1 MLIKRLLKS
10 TVLLTTL
17 LLSCASSATWYE
29 SSGQAVINNGNI
41 QQARQAATQEAI
53 KQALLFAGASISSV
67 QRLTNGLLQ
76 DDSLEIRS
84 SGDVENIEMIDERY
98 DGDILTISIRADI
111 FPQAINCRAA
121 DYQKS
126 IVTAWYP
133 IKHKQQAVVGQL
145 FNFGQQVAARLQKQF
160 NQQAQSSVITKIE
173 PFYLSLKNRGA
184 TAIELA
190 KKTNSQYV
198 LIGEIVEFSTIE
210 NASSSLAFWQSTSYS
225 RDFSL
230 SLTVY
235 DGNTGDPVFNKE
247 KSMTASWDFNTHQ
260 VIDANSSQLWQSEFG
275 LQVMSMLQTF
285 SHEIDSSLSCIPA
298 YGRVLFVNND
308 QININLGQQNGI
320 QKGDRLT
327 LYQMNQFFDTSGNL
341 HQQYRLHPEPVVVK
355 QVFTDSAVIASQSGA
370 PLSNIQANDFVAR
383 R

>member
-1 MLIKRLLKS
+1 
-10 TVLLTTL
+10 
-17 LLSCASSATWYE
+17 
-29 SSGQAVINNGNI
+29 
-41 QQARQAATQEAI
+41 
-53 KQALLFAGASISSV
+53 
-67 QRLTNGLLQ
+67 
-76 DDSLEIRS
+76 
-84 SGDVENIEMIDERY
+84 
-98 DGDILTISIRADI
+98 
-111 FPQAINCRAA
+111 
-121 DYQKS
+121 
-126 IVTAWYP
+126 
-133 IKHKQQAVVGQL
+133 
-145 FNFGQQVAARLQKQF
+145 
-160 NQQAQSSVITKIE
+160 
-173 PFYLSLKNRGA
+173 
-184 TAIELA
+184 
-190 KKTNSQYV
+190 V

>member
-1 MLIKRLLKS
+1 MPIKRLLKPI
-10 TVLLTTL
+10 LILATL
-17 LLSCASSATWYE
+17 LSSFTSNASWYE
-29 SSGQAVINNGNI
+29 SSGQAVVRNGNI
-41 QQARQAATQEAI
+41 KQARQAATQEAI

-67 QRLTNGLLQ
+67 QSLTNGLLQ

-84 SGDVENIEMIDERY
+84 SGEVENIELIDEKY
-98 DGDILTISIRADI
+98 DGDILTVSIRADI

-133 IKHKQQAVVGQL
+133 IKYRQQAAVGQL
-145 FNFGQQVAARLQKQF
+145 FSFGQHVASQLQKQF
-160 NQQAQSSVITKIE
+160 NQQAQSSMIAKIE
-173 PFYLSLKNRGA
+173 PYYLSLKNRGT

-198 LIGEIVEFSTIE
+198 LIGEILEFSTIE
-210 NASSSLAFWQSTSYS
+210 NASSGLAFWQNPSHR
-225 RDFSL
+225 RDFTL

-235 DGNTGDPVFNKE
+235 DGNTGDSVFKQE
-247 KSMTASWDFNTHQ
+247 KSMTASWDFDTHQ
-260 VIDANSSQLWQSEFG
+260 VIDPNSSQLWQSEFG
-275 LQVMSMLQTF
+275 SQVISMLQTF
-285 SHEIDSSLSCIPA
+285 SNEIDSSLSCIPA

-320 QKGDRLT
+320 QKGDKLT
-327 LYQMNQFFDTSGNL
+327 LFQMNQFFDTSGNI
-341 HQQYRLHPEPVVVK
+341 HQQYRLHPESVVVR
-355 QVFTDSAVIASQSGA
+355 QVFTDSAIITSQSGA
-370 PLSNIQANDFVAR
+370 PLPNIQANDFVAR